1 LIINKI
7 VKFDFSKNLFRTLLL
22 QKLYNLIMKTLF
34 LLVLL
39 TFAGI
44 SFSQGCLY
52 SDESDKFNNTRTQTS
67 NGSPFNYGGVSY
79 NVYFRKTYIDT
90 TYYYTLRFAKNSA
103 GSSSQMVNE
112 GDKLILILTGGSKIE
127 LSANT
132 TVTTT
137 FVAQRSIVNVPYSL
151 SEDNLFRLSQLVITD
166 IRFYHGGGYSDILI
180 KKPKI
185 QSKIINAAICISSAK

>member
-1 LIINKI
+1 
-7 VKFDFSKNLFRTLLL
+7 
-22 QKLYNLIMKTLF
+22 
-34 LLVLL
+34 
-39 TFAGI
+39 
-44 SFSQGCLY
+44 
-52 SDESDKFNNTRTQTS
+52 
-67 NGSPFNYGGVSY
+67 
-79 NVYFRKTYIDT
+79 
-90 TYYYTLRFAKNSA
+90 
-103 GSSSQMVNE
+103 MVNE